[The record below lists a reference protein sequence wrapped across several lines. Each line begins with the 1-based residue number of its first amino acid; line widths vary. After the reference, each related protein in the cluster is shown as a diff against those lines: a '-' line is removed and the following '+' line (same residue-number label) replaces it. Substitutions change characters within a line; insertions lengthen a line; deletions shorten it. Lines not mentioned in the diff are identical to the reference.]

1 MKDLHI
7 WMTQQNPDVGGG
19 NDDDDGHS
27 DNVKDAHND
36 GEGSGNSK
44 D

>member
-1 MKDLHI
+1 MENLSIHA
-7 WMTQQNPDVGGG
+7 TQQNPEPEDNGP
-19 NDDDDGHS
+19 DEPS